1 MRYERIERFGL
12 AFVEKEEAEKA
23 AAVSKGKT
31 PFEMFTLA
39 KDKVKTLYTENRSP
53 GTAKLCFK
61 TVATF
66 SGNVLKD
73 VEDPKYRKVNLE
85 NAAVD
90 ARVGKINGGLAM
102 LNAIGFMP
110 NEDGTK
116 TLMMTSVDKELIEK
130 CVAALK
136 PLFE

>member
-1 MRYERIERFGL
+1 M
-12 AFVEKEEAEKA
+12 
-23 AAVSKGKT
+23 
-31 PFEMFTLA
+31 
-39 KDKVKTLYTENRSP
+39 YTEARSP

-66 SGNVLKD
+66 AGNVLKD
-73 VEDPKYRKVNLE
+73 VNEQKYRKVNLE

-90 ARVGKINGGLAM
+90 ARVAKINGGLGM

-110 NEDGTK
+110 NEDGSK
-116 TLMMTSVDKELIEK
+116 TLMMTNVEKDHIEK

-136 PLFE
+136 PLYE